1 MAHELRPGS
10 SESEHERV
18 ACVLLVDDDQLDL
31 STLRM
36 LLEISGGFRVLEFA
50 DPLQAILEL
59 ERTLVD
65 IVISDYMM
73 PGINGIDLLK
83 KARALQPQAM
93 RILLTGHAD
102 KLNATRAFTEAGVY
116 QYMEKPWDNEC
127 LLLVLRNALQEK
139 DLRQQ
144 QPAEFLA
151 RGAARQNSS

>member
-1 MAHELRPGS
+1 MPHELRPGS

-73 PGINGIDLLK
+73 PGINGMDLLK

-93 RILLTGHAD
+93 RILLTGYAD
-102 KLNATRAFTEAGVY
+102 KQNATRAIKEAGVY

-144 QPAEFLA
+144 QPVELLV